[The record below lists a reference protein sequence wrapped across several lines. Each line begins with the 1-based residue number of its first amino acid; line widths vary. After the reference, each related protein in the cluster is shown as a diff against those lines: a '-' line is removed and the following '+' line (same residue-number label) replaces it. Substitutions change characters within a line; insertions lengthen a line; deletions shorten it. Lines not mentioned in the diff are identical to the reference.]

1 MRQQMAP
8 SQNEHVVEGIHQRCG
23 QSPCFTSLSPT
34 PSCNAFSSH
43 GHLLYAIRSAIYFF
57 ILFIFFFISFSHFPR
72 QSYELLYHLY
82 IRATGKCHRVSM
94 IRLGISLKG

>member
-57 ILFIFFFISFSHFPR
+57 ILFIFFLFLSVTFPDNR
-72 QSYELLYHLY
+72 MSYYTIY
-82 IRATGKCHRVSM
+82 IYVPLANATASQ
-94 IRLGISLKG
+94 